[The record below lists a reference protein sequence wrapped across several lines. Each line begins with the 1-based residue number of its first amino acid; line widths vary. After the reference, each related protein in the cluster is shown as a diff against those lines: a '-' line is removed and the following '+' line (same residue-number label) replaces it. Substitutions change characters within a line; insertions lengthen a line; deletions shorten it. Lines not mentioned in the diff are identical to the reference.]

1 MRRREEGEEVEGRG
15 GKGEQKRKE
24 RARPGQARR
33 SSSLLFLGSTV
44 NRQAEE

>member
-15 GKGEQKRKE
+15 GRESRKGR
-24 RARPGQARR
+24 RGPGQACR